1 MSNDKWKI
9 PESFKIKI
17 TPRNMDDQAS
27 IERRASRIK
36 LLLMDCDGVLTDGRL
51 WLTDDSDEQKSFNTH
66 DGLGLALLH
75 RAGLKS
81 GIITARSS
89 RAVARRAQELGVE
102 FVCQGN
108 PDKTAAFEQVLQQA
122 GVDENEVA
130 FVGDDLPDIPLMN
143 RAELAV
149 AVADAVEETRSAAH
163 YVTRAKGGRGAVR
176 EVIEIILKSQGRW
189 HDLVEDY
196 LK

>member
-1 MSNDKWKI
+1 
-9 PESFKIKI
+9 
-17 TPRNMDDQAS
+17 MDDLTP

-51 WLTDDSDEQKSFNTH
+51 WLTDEGDEQKSFNTH
-66 DGLGLALLH
+66 DGLGLSLFH

-81 GIITARSS
+81 GIITGRSS
-89 RAVARRAQELGVE
+89 RAVSRRAQELGVE

-108 PDKTAAFEQVLQQA
+108 PDKTAAFEQLLQQA
-122 GVDENEVA
+122 GVNENEVA
-130 FVGDDLPDIPLMN
+130 FVGDDLPDIPIMN

-149 AVADAVEETRSAAH
+149 AVADAVEEARSVAH
-163 YVTRAKGGRGAVR
+163 YITRAKGGRGAVR

>member
-1 MSNDKWKI
+1 
-9 PESFKIKI
+9 
-17 TPRNMDDQAS
+17 MDDLTS

-51 WLTDDSDEQKSFNTH
+51 WLTDDGDEQKSFNTH
-66 DGLGLALLH
+66 DGLGLRLFH

-81 GIITARSS
+81 GIITGRSS
-89 RAVARRAQELGVE
+89 RAVTRRAQELGVE

-108 PDKTAAFEQVLQQA
+108 PDKTAAFEQLLQQA

-130 FVGDDLPDIPLMN
+130 FVGDDLPDIPIMN

-149 AVADAVEETRSAAH
+149 AVADAVEETRSVAH
-163 YVTRAKGGRGAVR
+163 YVTRANGGRGAVR